1 MSPETNR
8 AQDEAMDLLRRFG
21 KAFNRADVEGI
32 LACVTEDFVWVEAS
46 GPSAPD
52 GRIRCG
58 AEEVRDALAERA
70 EVVRDVRFSET
81 DVHFALDSD
90 PGRIIGTF
98 RATGINIADDSAY
111 DVRGVDI
118 YTVRD
123 GLIASKDSYWK
134 RID

>member
-1 MSPETNR
+1 MSQSMSQSE
-8 AQDEAMDLLRRFG
+8 DEAMDLLRRFG
-21 KAFNRADVEGI
+21 KAFNRADVDGI
-32 LACVTEDFVWVEAS
+32 LACVTEDFVWVQAT
-46 GPSAPD
+46 GPDAPD
-52 GRIRCG
+52 GQIVRG
-58 AEEVRDALAERA
+58 AEEVRQALAARA

-81 DVHFALDSD
+81 EVHHA

-98 RATGINIADDSAY
+98 RATGTYIADGSAH

-134 RID
+134 QIV